1 MYGCFLKQLLTL
13 RKLYYLTL
21 SIIYYVHHSNR
32 IFYNR
37 FYLGIKLSLNANIP
51 KFRNNIITVYTI
63 YVYYFVGEMFCKGD
77 DYSKREYL
85 LACDFYE
92 DQEAPV
98 ADLLQYYPDPEP
110 SPKIFGFNK

>member
-1 MYGCFLKQLLTL
+1 MLKF
-13 RKLYYLTL
+13 Y
-21 SIIYYVHHSNR
+21 SHPII
-32 IFYNR
+32 
-37 FYLGIKLSLNANIP
+37 LGD
-51 KFRNNIITVYTI
+51 
-63 YVYYFVGEMFCKGD
+63 MFCKGD

-110 SPKIFGFNK
+110 DVNPRLS